1 MKQNKYIFVAL
12 IGVLIIF
19 LFSGCAPMLTGYGK
33 IRPQPSRVE
42 RISIEQLEQNWQDY
56 TISYNG
62 WKVSNPKGIMF
73 DPKNNE
79 TTLVGDTWIKV
90 EDKKTVSEIIGW
102 IKNYTAFNPQVWTIL
117 GPDDRLYGYLFY
129 PGGQVVIKVV
139 NDTTMSV
146 YSPSFPVRSKY

>member
-1 MKQNKYIFVAL
+1 MAIIAL
-12 IGVLIIF
+12 VLVF
-19 LFSGCAPMLTGYGK
+19 LISGCAGYGK
-33 IRPQPSRVE
+33 IRRQPSRGE
-42 RISIEQLEQNWQDY
+42 RITIEQLEENWQDY
-56 TISYNG
+56 TVSYNG
-62 WKVSNPKGIMF
+62 LKVSTPKGIMF

-90 EDKKTVSEIIGW
+90 EDKKTVSEVIGW
-102 IKNYTAFNPQVWTIL
+102 IKNYTQFNPQVWTIL